1 MQKSGLLS
9 VLVHSPSATVG
20 LIWYVQSS
28 VCVSSPYGDRLF
40 AQTSSFFWAQDSLLS
55 YRNVDILIEM

>member
-1 MQKSGLLS
+1 MQKSGLFS
-9 VLVHSPSATVG
+9 DLVHNPSATVG

-40 AQTSSFFWAQDSLLS
+40 HASQLLFLGPGQSSFL
-55 YRNVDILIEM
+55 